1 MHVDRAVVLAAGLGT
16 RLRWLTRELPKALMP
31 VGGMPAIE
39 VVIRRLAAQGIRDIA
54 INLHH
59 HAEAI
64 PASLGGGER
73 FGVRLVYS
81 FEPRLLDSGGG
92 VRQAL
97 SLLPGDGLVAVH
109 NADVLGDVPVQ
120 ELAARAVPGGGCVAL
135 VDNPAHHPK
144 GDFVLERGCVVPKHR
159 GEASYTFAGVSVLDA
174 SVIADWPEATF
185 PLAEVLERLMD
196 EGRLAG
202 FYHQGQWLDIGR
214 PRDLMMAHRF
224 LQSLPT

>member
-1 MHVDRAVVLAAGLGT
+1 VPVDRAVVLAAGMGT
-16 RLRWLTRELPKALMP
+16 RLRWLTRERPKALMP
-31 VGGMPAIE
+31 IGGMPAIE

-64 PASLGGGER
+64 RACLGHGER
-73 FGVRLVYS
+73 LGVRLVYS

-97 SLLPGDGLVAVH
+97 SLLPGEGLVAVH

-120 ELAARAVPGGGCVAL
+120 ALAALAAPGGACAAL

-144 GDFVLERGCVVPKHR
+144 GDFGLEHGRVVGKRRDVP
-159 GEASYTFAGVSVLDA
+159 SYTFAGVSVFDA
-174 SVIADWPEATF
+174 AVIADWPEVAF
-185 PLAEVLERLMD
+185 PLTEVLERLMG

-202 FYHQGQWLDIGR
+202 YYHAGQWLDIGR

-224 LQSLPT
+224 LQSLPA

>member
-16 RLRWLTRELPKALMP
+16 RLRWLTREQPKALMP
-31 VGGMPAIE
+31 IGGMPAIE
-39 VVIRRLAAQGIRDIA
+39 IVIRRLAAQGIRDIA

-64 PASLGGGER
+64 PEFLGRGER

-81 FEPRLLDSGGG
+81 FEPKLLDSGGG
-92 VRQAL
+92 VRRAL

-109 NADVLGDVPVQ
+109 NADVLSDVPLQ
-120 ELAARAVPGGGCVAL
+120 ELAARAMPGGGCAAL

-144 GDFVLERGCVVPKHR
+144 GDFGLERGRVVGKRR
-159 GEASYTFAGVSVLDA
+159 GEDSYTFAGVSVFDA
-174 SVIADWPEATF
+174 AILADWPGTVF
-185 PLAEVLERLMD
+185 PLAEVLDRLM
-196 EGRLAG
+196 ELGRLAG
-202 FYHQGQWLDIGR
+202 YRHQGPWLDIGR

-224 LQSLPT
+224 LQSLPA

>member
-1 MHVDRAVVLAAGLGT
+1 MGT
-16 RLRWLTRELPKALMP
+16 RLRWLTRERPKALMP
-31 VGGMPAIE
+31 IGGVPAIE
-39 VVIRRLAAQGIRDIA
+39 LVIRRLAAQGIRDIA

-64 PASLGGGER
+64 PEFLGHGER
-73 FGVRLVYS
+73 LGVRLVYS

-97 SLLPGDGLVAVH
+97 SLLPGNGLVAVH

-120 ELAARAVPGGGCVAL
+120 ELAARVVPGGGCAAL

-144 GDFVLERGCVVPKHR
+144 GDFGLEGWRVQPKRRGAP
-159 GEASYTFAGVSVLDA
+159 SYTFAGVSVFDA
-174 SVIADWPEATF
+174 GIIAGWPEDVF

-202 FYHQGQWLDIGR
+202 VSHAAQWLDIGR

-224 LQSLPT
+224 VQTLPA